1 MNLKESF
8 RYQKFLDTLM
18 ANASASI
25 VAVDHCLKTVKVHKR
40 NAVNPDA
47 DDMTEEVE
55 VPAFIPNDTM
65 ILFMSYLVD
74 EREKLSIAIGK
85 AKASIGFDID
95 AAVETNKFRQSLHSS
110 IRRMMRYAPGKS
122 KSQARGYKFD
132 INGVQQAYI
141 YDVETTTSE
150 NYTKDTA
157 KALMRNMITTA
168 DDVSARVDAALIN
181 TTVEYDPPYDVN
193 ESFEDVLETFVS
205 NTPKA
210 E

>member
-8 RYQKFLDTLM
+8 RYQKFLDTMM

-85 AKASIGFDID
+85 AKASISFDID

-150 NYTKDTA
+150 NYAKDTA

>member
-193 ESFEDVLETFVS
+193 ESFEDVLEAFVS

>member
-25 VAVDHCLKTVKVHKR
+25 VAVDHCLKTVKVHRR

>member
-8 RYQKFLDTLM
+8 RYQKFLNTLM

-47 DDMTEEVE
+47 EDMTEEVE

>member
-168 DDVSARVDAALIN
+168 DDVSAKVDAALIN
-181 TTVEYDPPYDVN
+181 TTVEYEPPYDVN

>member
-110 IRRMMRYAPGKS
+110 IRRMMRYTPGKS

-168 DDVSARVDAALIN
+168 DDVSAKVDAALIN
-181 TTVEYDPPYDVN
+181 TTVEYEPPYDVN
-193 ESFEDVLETFVS
+193 ESFEDVLEAFVS

>member
-1 MNLKESF
+1 M
-8 RYQKFLDTLM
+8 
-18 ANASASI
+18 
-25 VAVDHCLKTVKVHKR
+25 
-40 NAVNPDA
+40 
-47 DDMTEEVE
+47 
-55 VPAFIPNDTM
+55 
-65 ILFMSYLVD
+65 
-74 EREKLSIAIGK
+74 
-85 AKASIGFDID
+85 
-95 AAVETNKFRQSLHSS
+95 
-110 IRRMMRYAPGKS
+110 
-122 KSQARGYKFD
+122 
-132 INGVQQAYI
+132 
-141 YDVETTTSE
+141 ETTTSE

>member
-181 TTVEYDPPYDVN
+181 TAVEYDPPYDVN

>member
-47 DDMTEEVE
+47 EDMTEEVE